1 MGNPASGRRGD
12 RAPEPAR
19 LWAGVDGRRSASS
32 SVTADRAEVKGRHMA
47 TFVPGV
53 ENFVVEEIQAYLPV
67 GIGEHTF
74 CWIEKRDL
82 TTHEA
87 IRRLGRAL
95 GVNDRDIG
103 YAGLKDRHATT
114 RQWLSVPGVSAETA
128 SAAVVDGLR
137 VLEAKPHG
145 NKLRMGHLK
154 GNRFEV
160 ILSEVG
166 PGETERLQEQLTALA
181 RDGLPNKFGDQR
193 FGRDGDNVE
202 TALAVLRRQRREPDR
217 RKRELLFSALQ
228 SAVFNRA
235 LELRANGGGL
245 LLLRAG
251 DVLKKTETG
260 GLFVTSDLETDAARV
275 AAGEVVPTGP
285 MPGNREIEPPEGT
298 AARALEDEALA
309 AVGVGRDELAALGRN
324 LPGARRP
331 VVVPLGLGTPPC
343 EVLDAGE
350 KVRLRFGLPSGS
362 YATVLLETLG
372 VQTRRAS

>member
-1 MGNPASGRRGD
+1 
-12 RAPEPAR
+12 
-19 LWAGVDGRRSASS
+19 
-32 SVTADRAEVKGRHMA
+32 MA
-47 TFVPGV
+47 TFVPGI
-53 ENFVVEEIQAYLPV
+53 ENFVVEEIPAYLPV
-67 GIGEHTF
+67 GVGEHTF

-87 IRRLGRAL
+87 VRRLGRVL

-114 RQWLSVPGVSAETA
+114 RQWLSIPGVEPAVAASAE
-128 SAAVVDGLR
+128 VDGLR
-137 VLEAKPHG
+137 VLEAKAHG

-154 GNRFEV
+154 GNQFEV
-160 ILSEVG
+160 ILSELT
-166 PGETERLQEQLTALA
+166 PGEPERLQELLTALA
-181 RDGLPNKFGDQR
+181 RDGLPNKFGEQR
-193 FGRDGDNVE
+193 FGREGDNVE

-235 LELRANGGGL
+235 LELRAASGGL
-245 LLLRAG
+245 LGLRAG

-331 VVVPLGLGTPPC
+331 VVVPLRLGTPPC

-372 VQTRRAS
+372 VQTRRAVDREAVLTSRIGET

>member
-1 MGNPASGRRGD
+1 
-12 RAPEPAR
+12 
-19 LWAGVDGRRSASS
+19 
-32 SVTADRAEVKGRHMA
+32 MA

-53 ENFVVEEIQAYLPV
+53 ESFVVEEIPAYVPV
-67 GIGEHTF
+67 GSGEHTF

-87 IRRLGRAL
+87 IRRLGRGL

-114 RQWLSVPGVSAETA
+114 RQWLSVPGVTPE
-128 SAAVVDGLR
+128 AAQAVVVDGLR
-137 VLEAKPHG
+137 VLEAKAHG

-160 ILSEVG
+160 VLVELG
-166 PGETERLQEQLTALA
+166 PGEAAGLQDKLAALA
-181 RDGLPNKFGDQR
+181 RDGLPNRFGEQR
-193 FGRDGDNVE
+193 FGAAGDNVE

-235 LELRANGGGL
+235 LELRAARGGL
-245 LLLRAG
+245 LQLLEG
-251 DVLKKTETG
+251 DVLKKGESG
-260 GLFVTSDLETDAARV
+260 GLFVTTDLVTDAARV
-275 AAGEVVPTGP
+275 AAREVVPTGP
-285 MPGNREIEPPEGT
+285 LPGNREIEPPLGT

-309 AVGVGRDELAALGRN
+309 AVGVGRDELAVLGRN

-331 VVVPLGLGTPPC
+331 VVVPLELGTPAL
-343 EVLDAGE
+343 EVLDAAE
-350 KVRLRFGLPSGS
+350 KAETVRLRFQLPAGS

-372 VQTRRAS
+372 VQTRRAT